1 MADTILLE
9 SGTNE
14 VEILE
19 FFLEDESFGINVAKV
34 SQIVPFDQENLT
46 AIPTDDK
53 AILGTL
59 LWHKKTIPLI
69 DLSTALNKRPS
80 TATEVRKI
88 VLVTEFNGVINGF
101 LTDGV
106 NRIFRVS
113 WDNISP
119 ISSFLEKYSSTVTGS
134 IKVNER
140 EILLIDFE
148 FVVAELFPDTKMG
161 YHSLGI
167 GASES
172 TASRET
178 KNIVFAEDSPFIR
191 STIIKL
197 LNKSGYTKINSFE
210 NGLEALNFFE
220 KSVKTANTE
229 NESLANYVDLVIS
242 DIEMPKMDGLTLCRS
257 IKKGMGLNTIPV
269 IIFSSLVNDQMIHKC
284 QEVGADGYT
293 TKPQVNELL
302 QLMDGLLGVKQA
314 SM

>member
-14 VEILE
+14 VELLE

-34 SQIVPFDQENLT
+34 SQIVPFDRENLT

-59 LWHKKTIPLI
+59 LWHKRTIPLI

-113 WDNISP
+113 WDKISP
-119 ISSFLEKYSSTVTGS
+119 ISSFLGKYSSTVTGS
-134 IKVNER
+134 IKVDDR

-167 GASES
+167 SNTGS
-172 TASRET
+172 TTSRET

-210 NGLEALNFFE
+210 NGQEAFNFFE
-220 KSVKTANTE
+220 ESVKSGNNSPDTR
-229 NESLANYVDLVIS
+229 VDLVIS

-257 IKKGMGLNTIPV
+257 IKREMGLETIPV

-284 QEVGADGYT
+284 KEVGADGYT

-302 QLMDGLLGVKQA
+302 QLMDGLLGVDQK
-314 SM
+314 ST